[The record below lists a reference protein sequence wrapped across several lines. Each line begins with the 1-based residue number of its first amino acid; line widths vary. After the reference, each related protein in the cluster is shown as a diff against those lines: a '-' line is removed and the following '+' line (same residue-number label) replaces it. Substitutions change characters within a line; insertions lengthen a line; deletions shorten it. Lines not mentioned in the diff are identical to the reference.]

1 MHDFSKNPFKPLGQ
15 MTIEDWQALGFKGGL
30 EIHQQLLTKR
40 KLFCRCPAG
49 RYSTDVDAE
58 VLRHMRPTLSELG
71 EYDRTALME
80 FKTKKEIIYMLNP
93 ETVCTYEMDDSP
105 PFEPDPKAI
114 DIALRIAILLNLNLV
129 DELHIARKQYLDG
142 SIPTG
147 FQRTTILGVDG
158 WIRLL
163 GRRVG
168 IRQLGME
175 EDSCRE
181 IKDQGHTIWF
191 RTDRLGMPL
200 IETVTEPELY
210 TPWEMQQAGEI
221 IREMARST
229 GLVRT
234 GRGAARQDVN
244 VSIEGGTR
252 VEIKGVDSLKKIPLL
267 TYHEAMRQWNLLRI
281 RDILLQR
288 GLTPDNLQASYKV
301 VTGVLHDSEYLPIRQ
316 ALDAGK
322 EVIAVQLGGF
332 GGILNEPTQPL
343 VNFAREISDRVR
355 VIACLDT
362 YPNMIHSDSLEP
374 TISHG
379 QWNRIRKR
387 FRGKKEDAIVV
398 VWGGME
404 DLDTAAKEIIIRAKE
419 ALEGVPPETRQALSH
434 GITGFERILPGA
446 DRMYPDTDLPPIA
459 ITLERKAKARE
470 DLPERPW
477 ELRERYDTLNLP
489 PEVLQKM
496 VRLSWG
502 RIVDEALKSCPN
514 VDVRFVVC
522 RVGQSLAYAKRKGFA
537 TDRFTAE
544 ALAELCHALTEKRL
558 LREALGAVLERFLIH
573 GEGTMSE
580 ALSPYLIRGDEESRL
595 ETLLTEAEGKQHG
608 LRSKKKTA
616 RVRHLMGPIMSQLLG
631 RVPANLVADKL
642 NRIITD
648 GE

>member
-1 MHDFSKNPFKPLGQ
+1 MHDFSKNPFKPLAQ

-30 EIHQQLLTKR
+30 EIHQQLLTDR

-49 RYSTDVDAE
+49 RYSTDYDAE

-163 GRRVG
+163 GRRIG

-281 RDILLQR
+281 RDILTQR
-288 GLTPDNLQASYKV
+288 GLAPDTLQAHSKI
-301 VTGVLHDSEYLPIRQ
+301 VTGILHDTEYLPIRK
-316 ALDAGK
+316 ALDEGK
-322 EVIAVQLGGF
+322 EVMAVQLVSF

-355 VIACLDT
+355 VIACLDSF
-362 YPNMIHSDSLEP
+362 PNMIHSDSLEP
-374 TISHG
+374 TISHS

-387 FRGKKEDAIVV
+387 FRGRKEDAFIV
-398 VWGGME
+398 VWGSPE
-404 DLDTAAKEIIIRAKE
+404 DLETASKEIIIRAKE
-419 ALEGVPPETRQALSH
+419 ALEGIPPETRQALSH

-446 DRMYPDTDLPPIA
+446 DRMYPDTDLPPIS
-459 ITLERKAKARE
+459 ITEERKAKARE

-477 ELRERYDTLNLP
+477 DLRERYDTLNLP

-496 VRLSWG
+496 VRLTWG
-502 RIVDEALKSCPN
+502 RTIDEVLKQYPSLDRRFMICRLSQALSYADRKGADTSRLDTQALSMLCEALNKE
-514 VDVRFVVC
+514 
-522 RVGQSLAYAKRKGFA
+522 Q
-537 TDRFTAE
+537 
-544 ALAELCHALTEKRL
+544 L
-558 LREALGAVLERFLIH
+558 LSDAVGAVLERFLI
-573 GEGTMSE
+573 GPAPSMDE
-580 ALSPYLIRGDEESRL
+580 ALSPYCIQGNESEQLQVLLDE
-595 ETLLTEAEGKQHG
+595 AMNKQHG
-608 LRSKKKTA
+608 LRSKEKQI
-616 RVRHLMGPIMSQLLG
+616 RIHFLMGTIMSQLLG
-631 RVPANLVADKL
+631 RVPAKTVLEKL
-642 NRIITD
+642 NRVITD
-648 GE
+648 GQ